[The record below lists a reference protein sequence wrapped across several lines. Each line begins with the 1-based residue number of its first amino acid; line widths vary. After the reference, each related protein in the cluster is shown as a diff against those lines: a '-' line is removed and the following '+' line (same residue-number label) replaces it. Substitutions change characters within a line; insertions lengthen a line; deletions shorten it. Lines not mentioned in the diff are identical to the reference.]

1 MTMHSLE
8 RETLQKRIKEVESIL
23 QAFRKHQVDAVI
35 GEADVA
41 VLKLEKVER
50 TLHESESAL
59 IESDIKYST
68 LFHSALDSIF
78 VHDLDGNI
86 LDINKTA
93 ISQFGYSLVEVRKK
107 NIRDLHPASTLD
119 VQRRAFA
126 QVEEQSYVR
135 YEIEC
140 LTKSGQSFIGE
151 VSANCFML
159 HGELCVQGIVRNID
173 DRKQAE
179 KTIHMLSS
187 SIKQASEAI
196 IITDT
201 DGSIE
206 YINPA
211 FTELT
216 GYQQD
221 EAIGQNPR
229 LLKSGEQD
237 ERFYNEMWEKL
248 TQGKAWQ
255 GRIVDR
261 KKDGSSYPAL
271 LTVSPIK
278 DESGET
284 THYVGIQLNL
294 IEHETL
300 ERQLHQA
307 QKMEAIGTLVG
318 GIAHDFN
325 NILAGMTGNLYLAKK
340 RVKGLPEVTLKL
352 NSVEELALRASAMI
366 GQLLTF
372 ARKGQVSMQ
381 PMPLSPFIKET
392 IKFLRTAVPENIDIK
407 QNICSDPILIL
418 GDGTQLHQVL
428 MNLVN
433 NARDALEGRDDPSID
448 ISLGLFQPDDAFIE
462 KHAYFKHGDYA
473 HLSVA
478 DNGCGVPETQ
488 VEHLFEPFF
497 TTKEEGKGTGLG
509 LAMVFGAVK
518 SHQGF
523 IEVDSSEG
531 VGTRFDLY
539 LPMYQAQADVIIPNE
554 EQQVAEGNGE
564 LILLVDDQEQIILT
578 GKEVLESLGYRVIT
592 AINGKQA
599 VAVFESQ
606 PGEIKLVILDVIMPE
621 MGGHDAAQRM
631 RQISPNVNV
640 IFSTG
645 YDKST
650 QQDLKHEKVL
660 SKPFS
665 IIEMS
670 HLIQDRLNV
679 KKKSVVG
686 RPQAD
691 IGNQSGGLKSRT
703 EMPGMQFAISDQI
716 ANSNC

>member
-1 MTMHSLE
+1 MPTHSLE
-8 RETLQKRIKEVESIL
+8 RGTLQKRIKEVESIID
-23 QAFRKHQVDAVI
+23 AFRKHQVDAVI

-41 VLKLEKVER
+41 VLKLEKVEQ

-68 LFHSALDSIF
+68 LFHSSLDSIF
-78 VHDLDGNI
+78 VHDMDGNI
-86 LDINKTA
+86 IDVNKAAIN
-93 ISQFGYSLVEVRKK
+93 QFGYSLVEVRKT
-107 NIRDLHPASTLD
+107 NIRDLHPASTMD
-119 VQRRAFA
+119 TQRRAFA
-126 QVEEQSYVR
+126 QVEEQGYVR
-135 YEIEC
+135 FEIEC

-151 VSANCFML
+151 VSANTFL
-159 HGELCVQGIVRNID
+159 LRGKPCVQGIVRNID
-173 DRKQAE
+173 ERKRAE

-187 SIKQASEAI
+187 CIEQASEAI

-229 LLKSGEQD
+229 LLKSGEQGK
-237 ERFYNEMWEKL
+237 RFYNEMWEKL

-261 KKDGSSYPAL
+261 KKDGSFYPAL
-271 LTVSPIK
+271 LTISPIR

-294 IEHETL
+294 MEHETL
-300 ERQLHQA
+300 EKQFHQA

-340 RVKGLPEVTLKL
+340 RVRDLPEVTLKL

-392 IKFLRTAVPENIDIK
+392 LKFLRTAVPENINIQ
-407 QNICSDPILIL
+407 QNICSKPVLIL

-433 NARDALEGRDDPSID
+433 NARDALEGRDSPSIA
-448 ISLGLFQPDDAFIE
+448 ISLDLFQPDDAFIE
-462 KHAYFKHGDYA
+462 KHVYFKHGDYA
-473 HLSVA
+473 HLSVV
-478 DNGCGVPETQ
+478 DNGCGVPEAQ
-488 VEHLFEPFF
+488 VAHLFEPFF

-531 VGTRFDLY
+531 VGTHFDIY
-539 LPMYQAQADVIIPNE
+539 LPIHQAQADVVISNE
-554 EQQVAEGNGE
+554 EQEAVEGHGE
-564 LILLVDDQEQIILT
+564 LILLVDDQEQIIST

-599 VAVFESQ
+599 IATFESQ
-606 PGEIKLVILDVIMPE
+606 QDEIKLVILDVIMPE
-621 MGGHDAAQRM
+621 MGGHDAAEQI

-645 YDKST
+645 YDKNT
-650 QQDLKHEKVL
+650 QQDLKHEIVL

-665 IIEMS
+665 IVEMS
-670 HLIQDRLNV
+670 HLIQNNLRIKKSPV
-679 KKKSVVG
+679 KKG
-686 RPQAD
+686 
-691 IGNQSGGLKSRT
+691 
-703 EMPGMQFAISDQI
+703 
-716 ANSNC
+716 

>member
-1 MTMHSLE
+1 MHSLE

>member
-1 MTMHSLE
+1 MPMHSLE
-8 RETLQKRIKEVESIL
+8 RETLQKRIKEIESIID
-23 QAFRKHQVDAVI
+23 AFRKHQVDAVI

-41 VLKLEKVER
+41 VLQLEKVEQ

-59 IESDIKYST
+59 VESDIKYST
-68 LFHSALDSIF
+68 LFHSSLDSIF
-78 VHDLDGNI
+78 VHDMDGNI
-86 LDINKTA
+86 IDVNKAAIN
-93 ISQFGYSLVEVRKK
+93 QFGYSLVGVSKK
-107 NIRDLHPASTLD
+107 NIRDLHPASTMD
-119 VQRRAFA
+119 TQRRAFA
-126 QVEEQSYVR
+126 KVEEQGYVR
-135 YEIEC
+135 FEIEC

-151 VSANCFML
+151 VSANTFLLC
-159 HGELCVQGIVRNID
+159 GKPCVQGIVRNID
-173 DRKQAE
+173 ERKRAE

-187 SIKQASEAI
+187 CIEQASESI
-196 IITDT
+196 IITDS
-201 DGSIE
+201 DGTIE

-261 KKDGSSYPAL
+261 KKDGSFYPAL
-271 LTVSPIK
+271 LTISPIR

-294 IEHETL
+294 MEHETL
-300 ERQLHQA
+300 EKQFHQA

-340 RVKGLPEVTLKL
+340 RVKDLPEVTLKL

-372 ARKGQVSMQ
+372 ARKGKVSMQ

-392 IKFLRTAVPENIDIK
+392 LKFLRTSVPENIDIK
-407 QNICSDPILIL
+407 QNICSKLVLIL
-418 GDGTQLHQVL
+418 GDVTQLHQVL

-433 NARDALEGRDDPSID
+433 NARDALEGRDEPSID
-448 ISLGLFQPDDAFIE
+448 IRLDLFQPDDAFIE

-473 HLSVA
+473 QLSVA

-531 VGTRFDLY
+531 EGTRFDIY
-539 LPMYQAQADVIIPNE
+539 LPIHQAQADVVIPNE
-554 EQQVAEGNGE
+554 EQEAVEGHGE
-564 LILLVDDQEQIILT
+564 LILLVDDQEQINST

-599 VAVFESQ
+599 VAAFQ
-606 PGEIKLVILDVIMPE
+606 AQQDEIKLVILDVIMPE
-621 MGGHDAAQRM
+621 MGGHDAAERM

-645 YDKST
+645 YDRNT
-650 QQDLKHEKVL
+650 QQDLKHEIVL
-660 SKPFS
+660 SKPFP
-665 IIEMS
+665 IVEMS
-670 HLIQDRLNV
+670 HLIQNILRIKKNPV
-679 KKKSVVG
+679 KKG
-686 RPQAD
+686 
-691 IGNQSGGLKSRT
+691 
-703 EMPGMQFAISDQI
+703 
-716 ANSNC
+716 

>member
-1 MTMHSLE
+1 
-8 RETLQKRIKEVESIL
+8 
-23 QAFRKHQVDAVI
+23 
-35 GEADVA
+35 
-41 VLKLEKVER
+41 VER

-93 ISQFGYSLVEVRKK
+93 ISQFGYSLVEIRKK
-107 NIRDLHPASTLD
+107 NIRDLHPASMLD

-126 QVEEQSYVR
+126 KVEEQGYVR

-151 VSANCFML
+151 VSANSFML
-159 HGELCVQGIVRNID
+159 HGEPCVQGIVRNID

-187 SIKQASEAI
+187 AIEQASESI
-196 IITDT
+196 MITDSN
-201 DGSIE
+201 GSIE

-216 GYQQD
+216 GYEQE

-237 ERFYNEMWEKL
+237 ERFYHEMWDKL
-248 TQGKAWQ
+248 AQGKAWQ

-261 KKDGSSYPAL
+261 KKDGSFYPAL
-271 LTVSPIK
+271 LTISPIR

-284 THYVGIQLNL
+284 THFVGIQMDL

-300 ERQLHQA
+300 EKQFHQA

-340 RVKGLPEVTLKL
+340 RVKDLPEVTLKL

-392 IKFLRTAVPENIDIK
+392 IKFLRTSVPENIDIK
-407 QNICSDPILIL
+407 QNICSKPVLIL
-418 GDGTQLHQVL
+418 GDGTQLHQIL

-433 NARDALEGRDDPSID
+433 NARDALEGRDSPSIA
-448 ISLGLFQPDDAFIE
+448 ISLDLFQPDDAFIE
-462 KHAYFKHGDYA
+462 QHVYFKYGDYA
-473 HLSVA
+473 HLSVD
-478 DNGCGVPETQ
+478 DNGCGVPEAQ
-488 VEHLFEPFF
+488 VAHLFEPFF

-531 VGTRFDLY
+531 VGTRFDIY
-539 LPMYQAQADVIIPNE
+539 LPIHQAQADVVIPNE
-554 EQQVAEGNGE
+554 EQEAVEGHGE
-564 LILLVDDQEQIILT
+564 LILLVDDQEQIIST

-599 VAVFESQ
+599 VAAFESHQ
-606 PGEIKLVILDVIMPE
+606 DEIKLVILDVIMPE
-621 MGGHDAAQRM
+621 MGGHDAAEQI

-645 YDKST
+645 YDKNT
-650 QQDLKHEKVL
+650 QQDLKHEIVL

-670 HLIQDRLNV
+670 HLIQDSLSV
-679 KKKSVVG
+679 KK
-686 RPQAD
+686 P
-691 IGNQSGGLKSRT
+691 
-703 EMPGMQFAISDQI
+703 
-716 ANSNC
+716 C